1 MREVHQSTGLIL
13 FKVMHTKKKDGHM
26 SKQTHITE
34 LEFVHHSKHIWT
46 LLATVR
52 LLPASVVPGRGMAT
66 NESVRDVDRISKKK
80 HSASIQFFV
89 PSPFNGVFLHRKD
102 STGWIFKVEAVNLRE
117 LLGNENDMKLQKTA
131 HSFEVRKIRR
141 HAVKGRNSAEARYA
155 LRIKRRSPEKM
166 REKCETIII

>member
-1 MREVHQSTGLIL
+1 
-13 FKVMHTKKKDGHM
+13 MHAKKKDGHM
-26 SKQTHITE
+26 SKQPHITE

-66 NESVRDVDRISKKK
+66 NESVSDVDRISKRN
-80 HSASIQFFV
+80 IQLLSNSFM

-117 LLGNENDMKLQKTA
+117 LLENENDMNLQKTA

-141 HAVKGRNSAEARYA
+141 HAVKGRNSNSAEARYA